1 MNLDASLSKP
11 VYFVD
16 IRMIIE
22 KQRNSNTFPKNNI
35 LCVESFAVIFFIMKS
50 LCKIK
55 LNLPN
60 NENYI
65 IILQKI

>member
-35 LCVESFAVIFFIMKS
+35 LCVESFAVIVFIMKS